1 LYIRVST
8 LDQNPETQAL
18 DLRRL
23 AEQGGLE
30 IVHEYTDPISGATAK
45 RPALNQIMAAA
56 HKREFDTGAAMVGL
70 TVWLVACGT
79 FWKFSIR

>member
-45 RPALNQIMAAA
+45 RPALNQILAAA
-56 HKREFDTGAAMVGL
+56 HKREFDTVPLWSG
-70 TVWLVACGT
+70 
-79 FWKFSIR
+79 